1 MDIIHT
7 TSYEALSQEAATY
20 IAKQVRSNPSIVL
33 GLATGSTPTGMYK
46 HLLKDH
52 IINKTSYGS
61 VTTFNL
67 DEYIGLHKT
76 DPNSYYAFMEKHL
89 FQHINIQKDN
99 IFIPDGLAVQLD
111 NECKSYEEKLN
122 THGPIDI
129 QVLGLGENGHIG
141 FNEPGT
147 AFNSRTHVVELT
159 ASTRNANARFFK
171 DTADVPS
178 HALTMGIASI
188 MGAKE
193 IILLVAGKNKAKAF
207 EQLLYG
213 EISENFP
220 ASVLKKHPCVK
231 IIADSTVL
239 GKSSIIA

>member
-7 TSYEALSQEAATY
+7 PSYEALSKEAASY
-20 IAKQVRSNPSIVL
+20 IANQVRSNPDIVL

-46 HLLKDH
+46 HLLEDH
-52 IINKTSYGS
+52 IIHKTSYDN

-67 DEYIGLHKT
+67 DEYIGLPKT
-76 DPNSYYAFMEKHL
+76 DPNSYYSFMEKHF
-89 FQHINIQKDN
+89 FQHINIKKEK
-99 IFIPDGLAVQLD
+99 IFIPDGLGEKLEV
-111 NECKSYEEKLN
+111 ECRNYEEKLIKN
-122 THGPIDI
+122 GPVDI

-147 AFNSRTHVVELT
+147 PFNSRTHVVKLT
-159 ASTRNANARFFK
+159 ESTRKANARFFSSL
-171 DTADVPS
+171 DDVPT
-178 HALTMGIASI
+178 HAITMGIASI
-188 MGAKE
+188 MSAKE
-193 IILLVAGKNKAKAF
+193 IILLVAGRNKAKAF

-213 EISENFP
+213 DISESFP

-239 GKSSIIA
+239 EQSSIIA

>member
-7 TSYEALSQEAATY
+7 PSYEALSQEAATY
-20 IAKQVRSNPSIVL
+20 IAKQVRTNPDIVL

-46 HLLKDH
+46 HLLEDH
-52 IINKTSYGS
+52 IIHKTSYEN

-67 DEYIGLHKT
+67 DEYIGLKKT
-76 DPNSYYAFMEKHL
+76 DSNSYYTFMRKHL
-89 FQHINIQKDN
+89 FQHINIKKDK
-99 IFIPDGLAVQLD
+99 IYIPDGLAGNLAT
-111 NECKSYEEKLN
+111 ECENYEENLKKN
-122 THGPIDI
+122 GPVDI

-147 AFNSRTHVVELT
+147 SFHSRTHIVELT
-159 ASTRNANARFFK
+159 ESTRTANARFFPGF
-171 DTADVPS
+171 DDVPT
-178 HALTMGIASI
+178 HAITMGIASI
-188 MGAKE
+188 MSAKE

-213 EISENFP
+213 EVSESFP

-231 IIADSTVL
+231 IIADTSVL
-239 GKSSIIA
+239 EESSIIA